1 MIITVIIIWTPTQK
15 PIKHVASGKSKTDLS
30 KSWLVSNVV
39 VFSTSDHQI
48 RIIFSSCPVNG
59 LLPVSF
65 LTGKNVWGLSLS
77 NYKYQLLQQ
86 RSLFLS
92 FNTLSLL
99 CLCLFFLSSPT
110 ICRRNRRRRRDSLS
124 VIYSL
129 QRFSWSS
136 LFGSLL
142 FCVDVKKKHFFKGF

>member
-1 MIITVIIIWTPTQK
+1 MTC
-15 PIKHVASGKSKTDLS
+15 IK
-30 KSWLVSNVV
+30 
-39 VFSTSDHQI
+39 
-48 RIIFSSCPVNG
+48 RCR
-59 LLPVSF
+59 F
-65 LTGKNVWGLSLS
+65 LH
-77 NYKYQLLQQ
+77 LLQQ

-129 QRFSWSS
+129 QRNKAFS
-136 LFGSLL
+136 
-142 FCVDVKKKHFFKGF
+142 VVFKD